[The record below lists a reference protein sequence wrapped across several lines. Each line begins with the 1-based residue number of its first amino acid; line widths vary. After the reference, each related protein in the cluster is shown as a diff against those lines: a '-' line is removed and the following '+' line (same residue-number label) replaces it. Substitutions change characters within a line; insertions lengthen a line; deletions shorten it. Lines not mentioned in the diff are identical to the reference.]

1 MKVINFYKL
10 FSGDILAHS
19 ISLICN
25 KILESGEKVVI
36 FFETDEQMKQ
46 LDEKLW
52 TFSQSEFMPHMMETS
67 EEFQEFKEEVP
78 ILLSTNFENVI
89 NAENLIILEKHNNF
103 ENLKKFNKTFFLFE
117 GENVEALTKART
129 FWKEVSVLKTDF
141 NSKFYEQSA
150 EKKWS
155 LKA

>member
-1 MKVINFYKL
+1 MNVKFHYP
-10 FSGDILAHS
+10 S
-19 ISLICN
+19 
-25 KILESGEKVVI
+25 
-36 FFETDEQMKQ
+36 
-46 LDEKLW
+46 
-52 TFSQSEFMPHMMETS
+52 
-67 EEFQEFKEEVP
+67 KEEVP

-89 NAENLIILEKHNNF
+89 SAENLIILEKHNNF

-117 GENVEALTKART
+117 GENIEALTKART